1 MTANGLPITISTE
14 CPEVLLDAY
23 APSGPRGAWAEKGKT
38 TWAGVIYYSPM
49 LGDAL
54 RAVLAA
60 LFVIASALSFLLF
73 SNRRRT
79 LVCFFGVCG
88 VLVVLFF
95 QIQPSNERD
104 WQPKVSTTPHAE
116 INGELVTIHGVRNF
130 DYRTETDFTPESP
143 PLSWKILLRGYVP
156 EYLIN

>member
-1 MTANGLPITISTE
+1 MK
-14 CPEVLLDAY
+14 LLSRLLLVVIVA
-23 APSGPRGAWAEKGKT
+23 AMIAWG
-38 TWAGVIYYSPM
+38 AGVIYYSPM

-79 LVCFFGVCG
+79 LVCFFGVCA

-143 PLSWKILLRGYVP
+143 PLSWKILLSGYVP